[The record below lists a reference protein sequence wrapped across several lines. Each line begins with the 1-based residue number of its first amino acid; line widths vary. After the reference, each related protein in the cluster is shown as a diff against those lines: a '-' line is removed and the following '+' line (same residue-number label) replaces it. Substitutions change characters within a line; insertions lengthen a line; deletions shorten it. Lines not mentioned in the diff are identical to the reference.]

1 LVEAQG
7 RYEDVYVKTPQGWRF
22 KSRMPVL
29 AAGQADVSK
38 GARPRLENDGRR
50 DSRRREPPVSHINRY
65 V

>member
-29 AAGQADVSK
+29 AG
-38 GARPRLENDGRR
+38 RLFHR
-50 DSRRREPPVSHINRY
+50 
-65 V
+65 